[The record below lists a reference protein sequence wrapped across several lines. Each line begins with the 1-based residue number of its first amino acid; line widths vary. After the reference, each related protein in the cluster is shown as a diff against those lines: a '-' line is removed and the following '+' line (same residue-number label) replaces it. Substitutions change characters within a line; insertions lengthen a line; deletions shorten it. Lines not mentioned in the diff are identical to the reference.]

1 MKDGIPSRVA
11 DAAVRVDTPPNARP
25 YPYALS
31 MTNVVVSIVWL
42 RFNAALSQPDVNPIA
57 QPNFQFPSILW
68 HLRVRVKFVNSAADN
83 ATQRF
88 IVFTVEC
95 LNLSL
100 AAPSLFLGQKPTA
113 FAKN

>member
-68 HLRVRVKFVNSAADN
+68 HLRVRVKFVNSVSDN

-88 IVFTVEC
+88 IVF
-95 LNLSL
+95 
-100 AAPSLFLGQKPTA
+100 
-113 FAKN
+113 

>member
-11 DAAVRVDTPPNARP
+11 DAAVRVDTPPNAIP
-25 YPYALS
+25 CPYALS

-100 AAPSLFLGQKPTA
+100 AVPSLFLGQKPTA

>member
-57 QPNFQFPSILW
+57 QPKFPISE
-68 HLRVRVKFVNSAADN
+68 HFM
-83 ATQRF
+83 
-88 IVFTVEC
+88 
-95 LNLSL
+95 
-100 AAPSLFLGQKPTA
+100 A
-113 FAKN
+113 FASACEICQLCSRQCHATFYCFYS